1 MLAHNFKRTKIVA
14 TIGPA
19 SRDGQQL
26 ERLVKAGMNA
36 ARLNMSHGRHEEH
49 AAVIKI
55 VRALSRQYEKPVAV
69 IVDLQGPKIRVGS
82 LPIEGLALVR
92 GRDVAFGF
100 GADFEKSGIVPVQ
113 HDISKYVRAG
123 QTMLLRDGQIRVRVD
138 QVTKGIIHTQV
149 TQPGLLYSSQGI
161 NLPETDLGGDIFTPK
176 DMEDLKF
183 AAAQDADY
191 VGLSFVQGPEDI
203 RALKRKMKRL
213 GLDAGI
219 IAKVETRAAVEHI
232 DEIVAESDA
241 VMVARG
247 DLAIEAGTETVPVVQ
262 NYIVEA
268 CRRHRKIVIVATQ
281 MLESMMESKQ
291 PTRAE
296 VSDVATAVVQKAD
309 AVMLS
314 GETAVGK
321 FPVETVDM
329 MKSVINYTEKFQEY
343 PLPSLEELGKYNAIA
358 ASAIILARQVEAKVI
373 IAGTSSGQTARNLAA
388 YRPPVPCI
396 VATDSPRVYQR
407 MALLWGSK
415 SFLTKH
421 LTLSNDSVIGEL
433 KAAGTIDYGDPVV
446 VAYGHHKGVVGG
458 TDTIQI
464 KVVE

>member
-1 MLAHNFKRTKIVA
+1 V
-14 TIGPA
+14 
-19 SRDGQQL
+19 S
-26 ERLVKAGMNA
+26 
-36 ARLNMSHGRHEEH
+36 
-49 AAVIKI
+49 
-55 VRALSRQYEKPVAV
+55 V

-82 LPIEGLALVR
+82 LPSEGLALVR

-100 GADFEKSGIVPVQ
+100 EAEYERSGIIPVQ

-123 QTMLLRDGQIRVRVD
+123 QTVLLRDGQIRVRVD
-138 QVTKGIIHTQV
+138 QVIKGIIHAQV
-149 TQPGLLYSSQGI
+149 VQPGLLFSSQGI

-176 DMEDLKF
+176 DLDDLKF
-183 AAAQDADY
+183 AAKHQADY
-191 VGLSFVQGPEDI
+191 VALSFVQGPEDI
-203 RALKRKMKRL
+203 VALRRKVERL
-213 GLDAGI
+213 NLDAGI
-219 IAKVETRAAVEHI
+219 IAKIETRAAVDHI

-247 DLAIEAGTETVPVVQ
+247 DLAVEAGAETVPVVQ

-268 CRRHRKIVIVATQ
+268 CRNKRKIVIVATQ
-281 MLESMMESKQ
+281 MLESMTENKQ

-296 VSDVATAVVQKAD
+296 VSDVATAVTQKAD

-321 FPVETVDM
+321 FPVETVQM
-329 MKSVINYTEKFQEY
+329 MKSVIKYTEKFQDY

-358 ASAIILARQVEAKVI
+358 AAAIILARQVEAKVI

-388 YRPPVPCI
+388 YRPPVPVI
-396 VATDSPRVYQR
+396 VATDSQKVYQR
-407 MALLWGSK
+407 MALLWGAK
-415 SFLTKH
+415 AFLTQQ
-421 LTLSNDSVIGEL
+421 LTLSNHGVIGEL
-433 KAAGTIDYGDPVV
+433 KQAGAIDYNDPVV

-458 TDTIQI
+458 TDTIQV